1 MNIEDTFNQSGLLYD
16 RYLGDN
22 LQLPYSET
30 DIKIAPNDTVT
41 ADLINLKLSNLY
53 QNFLYLYKNTKM
65 ASTLVPISALA
76 TAGVSANDTKFTWY
90 RGLSTS
96 QFQPFESLGNTLS
109 ALDNFKE
116 IFALQNADLEQYTL
130 LCTTGTELYAINS
143 NNAETS
149 LAIALSTLDYNTE
162 RITDKFFV
170 DINSFALGPD
180 NQLLLLDRGSNLLYK
195 YDASGFLTNDNIAAN
210 RLFFKK
216 FIGGYGDIQA
226 KLKFNSPES
235 VCMSNDF
242 IYVLDSGNSCIKK
255 YDKYLN
261 WQYTYTLQ
269 RDFLSSYPFKLKVDS
284 DSNFYVLTDDM
295 FIFKYDNDF
304 QNRYV
309 ISLSSIQVN
318 GEVFKDMVFS
328 SYDPNIFY
336 VVTDQNVY
344 KKFTSKPDDT
354 TGKYLFYLHKFNNTQ
369 TLKAFVSLKATDGDN
384 NILYSKNN
392 NTAIFTSFYDN
403 ANLYDI
409 LTIPDFDVYDLE
421 EIKLKEQ
428 ENVQSWVLNKTF
440 SKMILNHMRLRDQ
453 IIGKFVYILDARGNL
468 VFNFNRYLTET
479 EKDTINYQSNIT
491 SFVGKNE
498 IIQNSVLNRCLVTV
512 HKFQASILEVLRE
525 ELKKELNKLVLLGA
539 YNNVDT
545 LADLRSL
552 PLSSLQ
558 GITNT
563 IQVDHHSLPS
573 DTGGGAFVYN
583 TLSTLADDNGAIIRP
598 NSIGP
603 TFPGR
608 WIRQFV
614 NGYAE
619 PEMWGAFGN
628 GINDDAPII
637 QAAIDYCTANSLSA
651 LTFSAKTYFLSAFA
665 GAKDTTA
672 FPSAKQNAGYNG
684 NFYVAPKLS
693 VGYWPDVPNRRV
705 NITLLGTTGTVL
717 CASNINSQKTWN
729 GTSYVSPSGSPQTMI
744 TVRDQVSTFRL
755 KNITL
760 LWDGELTGQLVTGT
774 VGLEVAGNRGGT
786 SWGVPTYPAIKR
798 DLIDVDNCTF
808 NNCHRAINMG
818 STFVP
823 GSGTQVAN
831 IKNSRFLYPKG
842 SDSTRT
848 DGGSQIVFMS
858 SDTYEVNAM
867 DNFVEGSTYMPV
879 NSPNGLP
886 LDGFIFYTGIK
897 SNIYRN
903 TFTRMAVESLYLGCN
918 MSAWYLGGAGSYDIT
933 MPAVGGTITVQLPGI
948 TTNAD
953 QTTKFNQLTS
963 IVEAGLTVGQY
974 VAINWSGG
982 GDNGYDG
989 GIYQINSYSKATN
1002 PYSCTMTRVSGI
1014 NGGGAWANWNTMPT
1028 GQHLSGASRFIVP
1041 YDGMLRL
1048 GVHSEVIDNVFEMSL
1063 ATVGAA
1069 GARGATYMSHNPCI
1083 RADGGSHHV
1092 QGNKFSGTGMV
1103 YANSIIQD
1111 VHTNWL
1117 IEDNDFYYYNQDPL
1131 RPRKENLE
1139 VAGTVLTYANV
1150 GIWCSLSA
1158 GVIQNNRYHLWTD
1171 INQNT
1176 VYHVPSANPQIYVN
1190 CDDDL
1195 APYNAV
1201 DGYTPVRVYTQLTN
1215 YSKTSF
1221 GVSLSRSIHR
1231 NNHTYISV
1239 PSAVSFVTDKQGDLA
1254 TDVATATGN
1263 VVHGFDSVARLRS
1276 YGTVLTNT
1284 GSYSAPNDYLYN
1296 GLGAVVT
1303 NIGQYTYN
1311 SSSMATDNGSNVL
1324 KPDAINIANPGRWIA
1339 V

>member
-392 NTAIFTSFYDN
+392 DTAIFTSFYDN

-539 YNNVDT
+539 WNTVDT
-545 LADLRSL
+545 LSDLRN
-552 PLSSLQ
+552 LQ
-558 GITNT
+558 ATTIQNVTNT
-563 IQVDHHSLPS
+563 IYVNRHDSLAN
-573 DTGGGAFVYN
+573 TGGGDFVYDS
-583 TLSTLADDNGAIIRP
+583 LSMLADDDGAIIKP
-598 NSIGP
+598 NSVGP
-603 TFPGR
+603 LFPGR
-608 WIRQFV
+608 WIRQL
-614 NGYAE
+614 NGNAAT
-619 PEMWGAFGN
+619 PEMWGARGDGITNDQPAIQRAIRYTELNAPYKLLFDCKTYLLTSYPMVQSDPFGTPIMPDKYWQN
-628 GINDDAPII
+628 GYWKNYAKLDHLMIGYYPNPDNNSPSCLNDSVSANIELIGTRNGSQVTTLSADCTFCFTKPTPAGEFPYAYDYRSVYSLNCSHIIGFCRNLSAVKMKDFDLIPFALSTFPPYPIYGITTDAATPYGGIVKRGNMCTTQGYNANLYSAEETKIPFRTEIMYLSGVRFINCSRGLTTGEGASLPHRGIKKIEAYKCEFLHPNDMLNVVTVAGQETLFEPGASLLLFDSITAEGISDTIYQYDGISSHEIRGEDGFLMSQGVSAVFTNCSFNKYTIETIVAGYDQSGLLAEKITIPRIGEQITVNLNIGRWRENYIPDETRGFFTWLDTVTGQILPAGKKAWVTLNGQGGGGGGTYGGNYTIDQYIAKSAGII
-637 QAAIDYCTANSLSA
+637 NTLSAVMTRLSGGLTNTNTDYVRAINKQLNINIGQVFNNAWIYPYIEAGTNWVPSYTKIINSQFNRGASYINPLRQNQFTNCIISHDPACNMVGTGNYYISGCLFDQCKGSIVEEINFGYLDSKGVVQKNIFNISA
-651 LTFSAKTYFLSAFA
+651 LTAVDGIQTYYYIPYQFSSCF
-665 GAKDTTA
+665 
-672 FPSAKQNAGYNG
+672 
-684 NFYVAPKLS
+684 
-693 VGYWPDVPNRRV
+693 
-705 NITLLGTTGTVL
+705 
-717 CASNINSQKTWN
+717 
-729 GTSYVSPSGSPQTMI
+729 
-744 TVRDQVSTFRL
+744 
-755 KNITL
+755 
-760 LWDGELTGQLVTGT
+760 
-774 VGLEVAGNRGGT
+774 
-786 SWGVPTYPAIKR
+786 
-798 DLIDVDNCTF
+798 
-808 NNCHRAINMG
+808 
-818 STFVP
+818 
-823 GSGTQVAN
+823 
-831 IKNSRFLYPKG
+831 
-842 SDSTRT
+842 
-848 DGGSQIVFMS
+848 
-858 SDTYEVNAM
+858 
-867 DNFVEGSTYMPV
+867 
-879 NSPNGLP
+879 
-886 LDGFIFYTGIK
+886 
-897 SNIYRN
+897 
-903 TFTRMAVESLYLGCN
+903 
-918 MSAWYLGGAGSYDIT
+918 
-933 MPAVGGTITVQLPGI
+933 GGTIFNNNSAFGPFDLEGNSLNYLPESFHQIYYNSADTWPFSFYRNASPPYLISLFSTQSHNSSFTDNTI
-948 TTNAD
+948 TLSTPLCAEIFKYFGFTWCNTWMVPININ
-953 QTTKFNQLTS
+953 TTTQVNNCDPS
-963 IVEAGLTVGQY
+963 
-974 VAINWSGG
+974 S
-982 GDNGYDG
+982 
-989 GIYQINSYSKATN
+989 
-1002 PYSCTMTRVSGI
+1002 PY
-1014 NGGGAWANWNTMPT
+1014 
-1028 GQHLSGASRFIVP
+1028 
-1041 YDGMLRL
+1041 Y
-1048 GVHSEVIDNVFEMSL
+1048 
-1063 ATVGAA
+1063 
-1069 GARGATYMSHNPCI
+1069 ATYS
-1083 RADGGSHHV
+1083 
-1092 QGNKFSGTGMV
+1092 
-1103 YANSIIQD
+1103 
-1111 VHTNWL
+1111 
-1117 IEDNDFYYYNQDPL
+1117 
-1131 RPRKENLE
+1131 
-1139 VAGTVLTYANV
+1139 NV
-1150 GIWCSLSA
+1150 I
-1158 GVIQNNRYHLWTD
+1158 
-1171 INQNT
+1171 
-1176 VYHVPSANPQIYVN
+1176 
-1190 CDDDL
+1190 
-1195 APYNAV
+1195 
-1201 DGYTPVRVYTQLTN
+1201 
-1215 YSKTSF
+1215 
-1221 GVSLSRSIHR
+1221 
-1231 NNHTYISV
+1231 
-1239 PSAVSFVTDKQGDLA
+1239 
-1254 TDVATATGN
+1254 TGN
-1263 VVHGFDSVARLRS
+1263 RVVV
-1276 YGTVLTNT
+1276 
-1284 GSYSAPNDYLYN
+1284 
-1296 GLGAVVT
+1296 
-1303 NIGQYTYN
+1303 
-1311 SSSMATDNGSNVL
+1311 
-1324 KPDAINIANPGRWIA
+1324 
-1339 V
+1339 